1 MIIVDTKLQEL
12 EKQGRPIRV
21 GLVGAGF
28 AGRGLAIQ
36 LLTRPIGMRLVA
48 IANRTIEF
56 ARQAFTDAG
65 VDVGDVTDD
74 PIALCQRDDIDVI
87 VEATGEVEFGA
98 KVAMA
103 AIKNKKHI
111 VVINAELD
119 ATLGPI
125 LKQYADRAGVVYTQ
139 GDGDQPAVCMNLFRW
154 VVSLGFEP
162 VLVGNI
168 KSLIDTKRT
177 PATQEKFAREHFQR
191 PKFITTFADGT
202 KISFENATIANALGF
217 RIAKRGMLGPKC
229 SFVTDAP
236 NVFPKNELEKGGFVD
251 YILGAEPSFGV
262 FVIGKSDHPIKQR
275 YMNVY
280 KMGDGPYYTFYV
292 PYHLSPLET
301 PNSIARAFLFGDATL
316 APKGQLSC
324 EVITVAKKDL
334 KRGDALD
341 GYGGFT
347 SYGVIENYAAAQKE
361 NLLPMGLSQD
371 CTLVRDIPMDQPIT
385 RDDVE
390 FPKDRLSLELRKE
403 QEAL

>member
-12 EKQGRPIRV
+12 EKQGKPIRV

-28 AGRGLAIQ
+28 AGRGFALQ
-36 LLTRPIGMRLVA
+36 LLTRPIGMRLVE
-48 IANRTIEF
+48 ISNRTIEY
-56 ARQAFTDAG
+56 AKQAYTDAG
-65 VDVGDVTDD
+65 VDIGEVTDD
-74 PIALCQRDDIDVI
+74 PMSLCERPDIDVV
-87 VEATGEVEFGA
+87 VEATGDVEFGA
-98 KVAMA
+98 KVTMA
-103 AIKNKKHI
+103 AIKNKKHV

-125 LKQYADRAGVVYTQ
+125 LKHYADNAGVVYTQ
-139 GDGDQPAVCMNLFRW
+139 GDGDQPGVMMNLYRW

-162 VLVGNI
+162 VVVGNI

-177 PATQEKFAREHFQR
+177 PATQEKFAREHLQR

-217 RIAKRGMLGPKC
+217 RVAKRGMLGPKC
-229 SFVTDAP
+229 SFVTEAAS
-236 NVFPKNELEKGGFVD
+236 VFPKEELEKGGLVD

-262 FVIGKSDHPIKQR
+262 FVIGKSDEPIKQR
-275 YMNVY
+275 YMKVY

-292 PYHLSPLET
+292 PHHLSPLET
-301 PNSIARAFLFGDATL
+301 PNSVARAFLFGDATL

-324 EVITVAKKDL
+324 EVITVAKRDL
-334 KRGDALD
+334 KKGEVLD

-347 SYGVIENYAAAQKE
+347 NYGVIENYSIARGE

-371 CTLVRDIPMDQPIT
+371 CTLVRDITMDQPIT

-390 FPKDRLSLELRKE
+390 FPNGRLSLELRKE
-403 QEAL
+403 QEKL